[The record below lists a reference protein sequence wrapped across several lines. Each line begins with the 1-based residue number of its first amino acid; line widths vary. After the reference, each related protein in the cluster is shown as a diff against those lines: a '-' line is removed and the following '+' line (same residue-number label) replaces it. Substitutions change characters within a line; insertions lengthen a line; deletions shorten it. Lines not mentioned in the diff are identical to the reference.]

1 MQGFFVLDQN
11 VMQRPALLD
20 FLRQNPQANLV
31 LPDTAPGRDE
41 QERAMGAHL
50 PPQSRAASGPRLAV
64 LHVAVGTGS
73 P

>member
-31 LPDTAPGRDE
+31 LPDTKA
-41 QERAMGAHL
+41 
-50 PPQSRAASGPRLAV
+50 
-64 LHVAVGTGS
+64 
-73 P
+73 